1 MKTPTSS
8 PASGKSKDAPLNPND
23 LRAPLETLMRLAK
36 AAGAD
41 SADAVATH
49 GRSLSIT
56 VRGGEIEDVDSSEG
70 RDVGLRVMVGKRQA
84 CVSSSDISK
93 DSLSM
98 LADRAVAMAKLAP
111 EDPYCGLA
119 PEDRLA
125 AQTADLDLFDPAV
138 RTPDELKADALR
150 LETAALDV
158 SGVAQANNASAGAT
172 SSAIFFAT
180 TDGFAKGWRS
190 SRHNFSVV
198 AIAEQDGAMERDY
211 DYCGERWLEDMR
223 SPEAIGKL
231 AGERTVARLGASQLP
246 SGKLPVMFDR
256 RVSAGLISALTGAIA
271 GPSVS
276 RGVSFLLGKTGEQVF
291 NSDITIIDDPSRPR
305 GHGSRPWDGEGVAVA
320 KRTIIDKGVLT
331 GWLLNCASARQLE
344 LETTGHAYR
353 GVGSPPGVASTN
365 FILQNGAQSKADI
378 IKDMGDG
385 LLVTDMFGPSLNS
398 NTGDYSVGVSGFKIE
413 GGVITT
419 PVTEVTVAGNLLEI
433 YKNLRA
439 ADDLVLD
446 GATAAPSLYLG
457 ELAIAGE

>member
-1 MKTPTSS
+1 MTTTPQ
-8 PASGKSKDAPLNPND
+8 DAPLNPDD
-23 LRAPLETLMRLAK
+23 LKAPLESLLAMAK
-36 AAGAD
+36 KAGAD

-56 VRGGEIEDVDSSEG
+56 VRGGDIEDVDSSEG

-84 CVSSSDISK
+84 CVSSSDISGA
-93 DSLSM
+93 SLSM
-98 LADRAVAMAKLAP
+98 LAERAVAMAKLAP

-125 AQTADLDLFDPAV
+125 KNTADLQLFDPAV
-138 RTPDELKADALR
+138 RNPEQLKIDAVR
-150 LETAALDV
+150 LENAALAV
-158 SGVAQANNASAGAT
+158 KGVAQANNASAGAT

-180 TDGFAKGWRS
+180 SHGFAKGWRS

-211 DYCGERWLEDMR
+211 DYSGERWLEDVR
-223 SPEAIGKL
+223 DPESIGRR
-231 AGERTVARLGASQLP
+231 AGERTVARLGGAQLP

-276 RGVSFLLGKTGEQVF
+276 RGVSFLLGKVGEQVF
-291 NSDITIIDDPSRPR
+291 NPEISIIDDPAILR
-305 GHGSRPWDGEGVAVA
+305 GHGSRPWDGEGVSVSRRAV
-320 KRTIIDKGVLT
+320 IDKGVLT
-331 GWLLNCASARQLE
+331 GWLLNCASAKQLE

-353 GVGSPPGVASTN
+353 GIGSPPGVASTN
-365 FILQNGAQSKADI
+365 FVLQNGRASKAELMKEMDA
-378 IKDMGDG
+378 G

-398 NTGDYSVGVSGFKIE
+398 NTGDYSVGVSGYKIE

-419 PVTEVTVAGNLLEI
+419 PVTEVTVAGNLLDI
-433 YKNLRA
+433 YKSMRPA
-439 ADDLVLD
+439 SDLDID

-457 ELAIAGE
+457 ELAIAGA

>member
-1 MKTPTSS
+1 M
-8 PASGKSKDAPLNPND
+8 
-23 LRAPLETLMRLAK
+23 AK
-36 AAGAD
+36 KAGAD

-93 DSLSM
+93 GSLSM
-98 LADRAVAMAKLAP
+98 LAQRAVAMAKLAP

-125 AQTADLDLFDPAV
+125 KNSTDLQLFDPVV
-138 RTPDELKADALR
+138 RNPDQLKADAVR
-150 LETAALDV
+150 LENAALAV

-180 TDGFAKGWRS
+180 SGGFAKGWRS

-198 AIAEQDGAMERDY
+198 AIAEKDGAMERDY
-211 DYCGERWLEDMR
+211 DYSGERWLEDVR
-223 SPEAIGKL
+223 SPEAIGRR
-231 AGERTVARLGASQLP
+231 AGERTVARLGGAQLP

-276 RGVSFLLGKTGEQVF
+276 RGVSFLLGKVGEQVF
-291 NSDITIIDDPSRPR
+291 NPEISIIDDPAILR
-305 GHGSRPWDGEGVAVA
+305 GHGSRPWDGEGVSVSRRAV
-320 KRTIIDKGVLT
+320 IDKGVLT
-331 GWLLNCASARQLE
+331 GWLLNCASAKQLE

-353 GVGSPPGVASTN
+353 SIGSPPGVASTN
-365 FILQNGAQSKADI
+365 LVLQNGNISKADL
-378 IKDMGDG
+378 IKEMGDG

-398 NTGDYSVGVSGFKIE
+398 NTGDYSVGVSGYKIE

-419 PVTEVTVAGNLLEI
+419 PVTEVTVAGNLIDI
-433 YKNLRA
+433 YKNMRPA
-439 ADDLVLD
+439 GDLDID

-457 ELAIAGE
+457 ELAIAGA